1 VLNKNNTKIG
11 AIIMMQLVILMRER
25 AWENQKWT
33 DLFRVANSENPEE
46 TMRTAIKEYLLT
58 DEGKEDIKQ
67 SSEEFNWGDA
77 VMYVPES
84 VWNKHGII
92 SVSEGEQV
100 KVTNTTVIEVDQDE
114 VLIPKEY
121 YQEEE

>member
-1 VLNKNNTKIG
+1 
-11 AIIMMQLVILMRER
+11 MMQLVILMRER